1 MKMKGTII
9 TWNGERYFGFV
20 QSLEFKDGLFFH
32 GSSVLEPPGT
42 ELAKGIAVEFQ
53 TDHDRTGR
61 PRAINVRVVG
71 QVSSEETRPAAL
83 DRDRHRHRE
92 FRDRR
97 DERQRYETAVMTPRE
112 RAERLWTHGGA
123 DEV

>member
-1 MKMKGTII
+1 MNGTIV
-9 TWNGERYFGFV
+9 TWNPERYFGFI
-20 QSLEFKDGLFFH
+20 QSPGSKENLFFH

-42 ELAKGIAVEFQ
+42 ELVKGMAVEFQ

-61 PRAINVRVVG
+61 PRAINLRVVG
-71 QVSSEETRPAAL
+71 QVFSEETRPAAL
-83 DRDRHRHRE
+83 TLDRQRHRE

-97 DERQRYETAVMTPRE
+97 DGRGRYETTAMSPRQ

-123 DEV
+123 DDV

>member
-1 MKMKGTII
+1 MKGTII

-71 QVSSEETRPAAL
+71 QSPPRRL
-83 DRDRHRHRE
+83 DL
-92 FRDRR
+92 RR
-97 DERQRYETAVMTPRE
+97 STATAIATVNSAIAGMSGSGTK
-112 RAERLWTHGGA
+112 LL
-123 DEV
+123 